1 MQNLKAVLYK
11 SRKFL
16 YFTFLFS
23 VMLLNNAM
31 IKAQELKPVS
41 DGRDETESSKPSE
54 KYKNLIEQNALPKAR
69 QQWKAND
76 ACQEDFSIVAETNGS
91 FTKANTQQTAVLY
104 RFCTTGHNFANN
116 GIAIIENNKIVTHI
130 VYEGAEDYDMS
141 ALQDINGNG
150 LSELII
156 EDGSTNQ
163 GYTVSV
169 INIIELSSNSVKKFG
184 ITETY
189 EDDCGAVEKCTSTAY
204 RVLVKGGSAPT
215 FYRETYKKKNKNWIA
230 IGKAKP
236 LKLRADEI
244 VYTFVK

>member
-1 MQNLKAVLYK
+1 MQNLKTVLYK

-16 YFTFLFS
+16 FLTFISLTMF
-23 VMLLNNAM
+23 AT

-41 DGRDETESSKPSE
+41 DGRDNAETAKPAE
-54 KYKNLIEQNALPKAR
+54 KYKSLIEQSALPKAR
-69 QQWKAND
+69 QHWKNSE
-76 ACQEDFSIVAETNGS
+76 ACQEEFSIVAETSGS
-91 FTKANTQQTAVLY
+91 FTKANSSQTAVLY
-104 RFCTTGHNFANN
+104 RYCTTGHNFANN
-116 GIAIIENNKIVTHI
+116 GIAIIENGKIITHL

-150 LSELII
+150 LSELMI

-169 INIIELSSNSVKKFG
+169 ISIIELSSNSVKKFG

-204 RVLVKGGSAPT
+204 RVLAKTGSMPS
-215 FYRETYKKKNKNWIA
+215 FSRETYKKKNEKWLA
-230 IGKAKP
+230 VGKAKP
-236 LKLRADEI
+236 VKLREDEI
-244 VYTFVK
+244 VYTFLN